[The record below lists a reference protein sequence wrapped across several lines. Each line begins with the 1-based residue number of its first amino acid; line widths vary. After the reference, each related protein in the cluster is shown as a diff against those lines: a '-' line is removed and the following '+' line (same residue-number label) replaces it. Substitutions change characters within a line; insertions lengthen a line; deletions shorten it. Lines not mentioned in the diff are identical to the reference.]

1 MTHPSGAVGE
11 GVKMKYLWC
20 ITKDWGKPA
29 DGEKWHKAKSE
40 ETAATA
46 GVRYIRKNTHHY
58 VGSYLRFVEMSDG
71 NTVVD
76 FGNHIWFIL
85 IKKENT
91 NESIQRLQ

>member
-1 MTHPSGAVGE
+1 
-11 GVKMKYLWC
+11 MKYLWC